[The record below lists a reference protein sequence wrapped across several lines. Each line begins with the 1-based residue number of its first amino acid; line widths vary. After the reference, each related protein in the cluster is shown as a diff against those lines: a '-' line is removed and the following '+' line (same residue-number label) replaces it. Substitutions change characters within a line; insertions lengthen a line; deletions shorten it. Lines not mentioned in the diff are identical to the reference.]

1 MAQCGRS
8 SRYGADG
15 CAMNVWACPRSDG
28 IDGTRGRRRYST
40 RQTAGRRR
48 GVVTNR
54 RMTDKQTRREVDVD
68 SSRARRETGTK

>member
-28 IDGTRGRRRYST
+28 IDGMGDRRRYST